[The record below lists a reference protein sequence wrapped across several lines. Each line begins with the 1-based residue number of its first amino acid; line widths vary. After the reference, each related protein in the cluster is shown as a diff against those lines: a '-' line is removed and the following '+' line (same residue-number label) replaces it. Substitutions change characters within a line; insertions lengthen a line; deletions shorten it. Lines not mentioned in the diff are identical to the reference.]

1 MDSNRVR
8 EILDAIQK
16 VRIAVY
22 GDFALDAYWILDP
35 EGGEISVETGIRTQ
49 AVSRHYYTLG
59 GASNVVANL
68 AALRPGGMQVI
79 GAIGEDIFGR
89 ELVRQLDALDVDT
102 GAFVQQEEDFDTV
115 TFAKR
120 YLEDQEQARIDF
132 GFLNK
137 RSGATDQRL
146 LDSLEKALQEKDVVI
161 FNQQVPGSLNRQ
173 AFIDGANALFK
184 QYQDTPVILDSRHY
198 GERFHNVIRKTNE
211 VEAALLNGEKA
222 EPDDVFSL
230 EQVRKFA
237 EGLFEQSERPLFI
250 TRGNRG
256 ILAVDR
262 SGIHLVPGIQLMKK
276 LDPVGAG
283 DTTLAALGACLGAGI
298 PPSEAAEFANFAAAV
313 TVQKLFQT
321 GTASGD
327 EILEVSQEPNYLY
340 QPELAEDLRLATY
353 HDQTDIELCV
363 PRGSLELGHIK
374 HAVFDHDGTV
384 SVLREGWEQVMQ
396 PVMMKAILGD
406 KYDTAEPQLFNEVRT
421 RVRNFID
428 QTTGIQTILQMEA
441 LADIVREFG
450 LVPED
455 EILDKFGYKE
465 IYNDALMEMVN
476 QRIARFESGQLNLSD
491 YTLKGAVDF
500 LARLR
505 ETGVTLYLA
514 SGTDRDDVRN
524 EAEVLS
530 YADLFDGGIYGA
542 VGDVSKY
549 SKKMVIDNIIKENG
563 LKGTELA
570 VFGDGPV
577 EIRECRRFGGIA
589 VGVASDEVRRHGLNA
604 SKRSR
609 LIKAGAQ
616 VLVPDFSQ
624 SDQLYRF
631 LFRND

>member
-1 MDSNRVR
+1 MDSKRVG
-8 EILDAIQK
+8 EILQAIRQ
-16 VRIAVY
+16 VHIAVY
-22 GDFALDAYWILDP
+22 GDFALDAYWILDA

-49 AVSRHYYTLG
+49 AVAKHYYTLG

-68 AALRPGGMQVI
+68 AALQPGGIQVI

-102 GAFVQQEEDFDTV
+102 STFVRQPDDFDTV

-120 YLEDQEQARIDF
+120 YLDDQEQARIDF
-132 GFLNK
+132 GFFNK
-137 RSGATDQRL
+137 RSQTTDVAL

-161 FNQQVPGSLNRQ
+161 FNQQVPGSLNHQ
-173 AFIDGANALFK
+173 EFIDGANALFER
-184 QYQDTPVILDSRHY
+184 YPDTPVILDSRHY
-198 GERFHNVIRKTNE
+198 GERFHHVIRKTNE
-211 VEAALLNGEKA
+211 VEAAWLNGLEA
-222 EPDDVFSL
+222 QPDDVFSL
-230 EQVRKFA
+230 EQVRDFA
-237 EGLFEQSERPLFI
+237 RKIYEASGKPLFI

-256 ILAVDR
+256 LLSADGTGVRI
-262 SGIHLVPGIQLMKK
+262 IPGIQLMKK

-298 PPSEAAEFANFAAAV
+298 PPAEAAEFANFAAAV

-321 GTASGD
+321 GTASGE
-327 EILEVSQEPNYLY
+327 EILGISKEPNYLY
-340 QPELAEDLRLATY
+340 QPELAEDLRQATY
-353 HDQTDIELCV
+353 HDATDIELCA
-363 PRGSLELGHIK
+363 PQDSLEFGHIK
-374 HAVFDHDGTV
+374 HAVFDHDGTI
-384 SVLREGWEQVMQ
+384 SVLREGWEQVME

-406 KYDTAEPQLFNEVRT
+406 KYDTAEPKLFNEVRS
-421 RVRNFID
+421 RVRDFID

-441 LADIVREFG
+441 LVEIIREFG
-450 LVPED
+450 LVPDD
-455 EILDKFGYKE
+455 EILDKYGYKE

-476 QRIARFESGQLNLSD
+476 ERIARFQSGQLDLHD

-500 LARLR
+500 LTRLKKA
-505 ETGVTLYLA
+505 GVTLYLA

-524 EAEVLS
+524 EAEVLG
-530 YADLFDGGIYGA
+530 YAGLFDGGIYGA

-549 SKKMVIDNIIKENG
+549 SKKMVIDNIIRENG
-563 LKGTELA
+563 LEGAELA

-577 EIRECRRFGGIA
+577 EIRECRRYGGIA

-604 SKRSR
+604 SKRAR

-624 SDQLYRF
+624 GDQLF
-631 LFRND
+631 QLLFQTD